1 MRLTAVI
8 GGLVLAAGS
17 AVGIA
22 VAAGAGDSFAA
33 TGDSPEMKSVQ
44 ALLAK
49 ARKPGSDKIGPFAND
64 FIDIK
69 KVKPNRNANVGGASG
84 SFTEDC
90 GTNQNNHH
98 NSDNFI
104 VTPGVDHGALHVHDY
119 VGNRTTTARSND
131 RSLAAGGTTCANGD
145 KSTFFWPV
153 IRVKQEAN
161 GKNNN
166 QQGPDKG
173 NIGRLVEPN
182 QVTIKFTSG
191 GAGKVTA
198 APQFL
203 RGIMGDAKEVT
214 NGAANAKAT
223 WTCTG
228 FENRVTNKY
237 PVCPQGSAVERI
249 MDFPSCW
256 DGKNT
261 DSANHRTHLVFPKN
275 NGQCPK
281 GTKAVPALQY
291 TLVYNSVPNGSVFA
305 VDGFDGQLHN
315 PATDHADWE
324 NVMNSQQMNGVVSCI
339 NSGQQCV
346 NQPQGGGKGGNAGA
360 GGNNN
365 GGTTG
370 GGQGGNNGGGTT
382 TTLTTTA
389 ASTTTTLTTTAA
401 STTTARGNAGGG
413 STSGGK
419 GGSGSGTGDSG
430 GPASSQRVIQS
441 DAPVQA
447 PAVSNRAATTEG
459 DGDLS
464 QHSPQIEPAQGTDLA
479 TASPGTNTDPTEP
492 AQDTDPTTAPSPTTD
507 PAQGAV
513 TASPT
518 STTDYGQQPATDY
531 GQQQAQQ
538 GAQTETAASTSTDN
552 RPNTVMVLG
561 GVLLIVVLAV
571 GAVTIIRRARGFST
585 TKGGGR

>member
-1 MRLTAVI
+1 
-8 GGLVLAAGS
+8 
-17 AVGIA
+17 
-22 VAAGAGDSFAA
+22 
-33 TGDSPEMKSVQ
+33 
-44 ALLAK
+44 
-49 ARKPGSDKIGPFAND
+49 
-64 FIDIK
+64 
-69 KVKPNRNANVGGASG
+69 
-84 SFTEDC
+84 
-90 GTNQNNHH
+90 
-98 NSDNFI
+98 
-104 VTPGVDHGALHVHDY
+104 
-119 VGNRTTTARSND
+119 TARSND

-153 IRVKQEAN
+153 IRVKQEPN

-214 NGAANAKAT
+214 NGPTNAKAT

-261 DSANHRTHLVFPKN
+261 DSANHRTHLVFPKGS
-275 NGQCPK
+275 GQCPR

-339 NSGQQCV
+339 NNGQQCV
-346 NQPQGGGKGGNAGA
+346 NQAQG

-365 GGTTG
+365 GGNNGGDTG
-370 GGQGGNNGGGTT
+370 GGKNNGGGGNNGKP
-382 TTLTTTA
+382 A
-389 ASTTTTLTTTAA
+389 ANQRVTCPDV
-401 STTTARGNAGGG
+401 RGKMPAI
-413 STSGGK
+413 
-419 GGSGSGTGDSG
+419 
-430 GPASSQRVIQS
+430 PASVKSSVNQDLDQMDNFLTDANNRLQAAGDQATQDFVNNSILGPLQNNRQFLINQILNLFNQARAPQPQTNLVSMAGCSMS
-441 DAPVQA
+441 D
-447 PAVSNRAATTEG
+447 N
-459 DGDLS
+459 
-464 QHSPQIEPAQGTDLA
+464 
-479 TASPGTNTDPTEP
+479 
-492 AQDTDPTTAPSPTTD
+492 
-507 PAQGAV
+507 
-513 TASPT
+513 
-518 STTDYGQQPATDY
+518 
-531 GQQQAQQ
+531 
-538 GAQTETAASTSTDN
+538 
-552 RPNTVMVLG
+552 
-561 GVLLIVVLAV
+561 
-571 GAVTIIRRARGFST
+571 
-585 TKGGGR
+585 

>member
-1 MRLTAVI
+1 VLGKLRTPWSRGVRLTAVI

-17 AVGIA
+17 AVGIG
-22 VAAGAGDSFAA
+22 VAAGMGDSFAA
-33 TGDSPEMKSVQ
+33 TGGDSPEMASVQ

-49 ARKPGSDKIGPFAND
+49 APNPGANKIGPFAND

-69 KVKPNRNANVGGASG
+69 KVQPNRNANAGGASG

-90 GTNQNNHH
+90 GTNQDNHH

-182 QVTIKFTSG
+182 KVTIKFTSG
-191 GAGKVTA
+191 GASKVTA
-198 APQFL
+198 SPQFL
-203 RGIMGDAKEVT
+203 RAIMGDAKEVT
-214 NGAANAKAT
+214 NGPTNAKAT

-249 MDFPSCW
+249 MQFPNCW

-261 DSANHRTHLVFPKN
+261 DSANHRTHIVFAKG

-281 GTKAVPALQY
+281 GTKAVPQLEY
-291 TLVYNSVPNGSVFA
+291 DLVYQSVPNGSVFA
-305 VDGFDGQLHN
+305 VDGFDGQLHS

-324 NVMNSQQMNGVVSCI
+324 NVMSAQQENGVVGCI
-339 NSGQQCV
+339 NNGQQCV
-346 NQPQGGGKGGNAGA
+346 NQPQGGGG
-360 GGNNN
+360 NN
-365 GGTTG
+365 GGANG
-370 GGQGGNNGGGTT
+370 GGGKNGGGNNGQPAGNQNQHVTCPDVRAKMPAIPASVQSSVNQDLDQMDNF
-382 TTLTTTA
+382 LTDA
-389 ASTTTTLTTTAA
+389 NNRLQA
-401 STTTARGNAGGG
+401 AGGQATQDFINNSILG
-413 STSGGK
+413 SLQNNRQFLINQILNLFNQARAQQPQGNLPSMAGCSMTSG
-419 GGSGSGTGDSG
+419 
-430 GPASSQRVIQS
+430 
-441 DAPVQA
+441 
-447 PAVSNRAATTEG
+447 
-459 DGDLS
+459 
-464 QHSPQIEPAQGTDLA
+464 
-479 TASPGTNTDPTEP
+479 
-492 AQDTDPTTAPSPTTD
+492 
-507 PAQGAV
+507 
-513 TASPT
+513 
-518 STTDYGQQPATDY
+518 
-531 GQQQAQQ
+531 
-538 GAQTETAASTSTDN
+538 
-552 RPNTVMVLG
+552 
-561 GVLLIVVLAV
+561 
-571 GAVTIIRRARGFST
+571 
-585 TKGGGR
+585 